1 MKKINIKIKKYSSYI
16 LVGMMLISIIT
27 LFILLFKEKKSYG
40 IELENKYNMAFYQLV
55 DNVQDIEVYLSKA
68 MISNSPKSGTETLTY
83 VWREANLAESYLSML
98 PISSSEIENTSKFLN
113 QVSDYCYSL
122 SRKTMKGEMLT
133 QEDLDNI
140 ERLHDYSSKLKETLN
155 ELALDINLGKVSWGD
170 FSNGDMKDI
179 SNNSF
184 TVIEENLHEYAGLI
198 YDGAFSEH
206 MTNPEHKGLI
216 GEDIDE
222 QTAKNIVLTTIESK
236 DVKSI
241 NYSGLT
247 ESANIESYDYTV
259 ERNDGSLWWISVTK
273 KGGHILYVNSN
284 RDVKD
289 EKINDD
295 EADKNAKEFMKKNG
309 YSNMKKTYYSKNGGI
324 ETINYAYEQDG
335 VVIYPDLIKVKVALD
350 NGEILGIE
358 TTGYLNS
365 HTIRDIPEARISKDD
380 AISKINSKLDILSI
394 GMAIIPT
401 EFQTEITCWEI
412 KGKVNEKDFL
422 VYINCETGDEE
433 DILMILNSSE
443 GTLTM

>member
-1 MKKINIKIKKYSSYI
+1 
-16 LVGMMLISIIT
+16 
-27 LFILLFKEKKSYG
+27 
-40 IELENKYNMAFYQLV
+40 
-55 DNVQDIEVYLSKA
+55 
-68 MISNSPKSGTETLTY
+68 
-83 VWREANLAESYLSML
+83 
-98 PISSSEIENTSKFLN
+98 
-113 QVSDYCYSL
+113 
-122 SRKTMKGEMLT
+122 
-133 QEDLDNI
+133 
-140 ERLHDYSSKLKETLN
+140 
-155 ELALDINLGKVSWGD
+155 
-170 FSNGDMKDI
+170 MKDI

-295 EADKNAKEFMKKNG
+295 EADKNAKEFMEKNG